1 MRKLLLIVAALVVI
15 GAAGLGVVMD
25 RDDKIYTVTEDDA
38 LVLALEAAELDWDE
52 VMDVRVKSDTYGV
65 KPVHYVAF
73 TDKAT
78 GIRYSCEV
86 NRRTGEIPTMG
97 ASQA

>member
-1 MRKLLLIVAALVVI
+1 MALSLLAFF
-15 GAAGLGVVMD
+15 
-25 RDDKIYTVTEDDA
+25 R
-38 LVLALEAAELDWDE
+38 LVLKSKRGFRQQTIVSSMAKITRRINIEAAELDRDK